1 MKLNFNQKS
10 ILDLYPKFY
19 GKRYQC
25 GLAGEEATQEH
36 INVQKMCYLMKRFG
50 ISVGNF
56 GYSWDTYGP
65 FSPGLQVALHDL
77 DMRNED
83 VELFYEETERE
94 QFYADNRIERL
105 ISVLHLA
112 EHGQDLERWMELLG
126 SLAFLSYSVLP
137 GEDFDCVRQEL
148 TARKSYF
155 NDVDE
160 EFAAWSIL
168 KEADML
174 KLYD

>member
-1 MKLNFNQKS
+1 MRLSFNQKS
-10 ILDLYPKFY
+10 ILNLYQRFY

-25 GLAGEEATQEH
+25 GVTREEATQEH

-50 ISVGNF
+50 IPVGNF

-77 DMRNED
+77 DMQNED
-83 VELFYEETERE
+83 VEVYYEETEGE
-94 QFYADNRIERL
+94 QSTVDNKIEHL
-105 ISVLHLA
+105 INVLHLA

-126 SLAFLSYSVLP
+126 SIAFLSYSVLP
-137 GEDFDCVRQEL
+137 GEDFDCVRREL

-155 NDVDE
+155 NNVDE
-160 EFAAWSIL
+160 EFAAWSTL
-168 KEADML
+168 KEAGML
-174 KLYD
+174 KLYN